1 MREPLL
7 RPLSQVSEEEWYFF
21 FHVVIHSFVL
31 LPILL
36 ELFIL
41 DICGGLLLH
50 VMFFF
55 PFPCFH
61 YCHSASNVY
70 WRGWKSACVF
80 YIAGLSSELTL
91 GWQAT
96 DCICWN
102 ACCPGGILKGCQK
115 RGVSWDVF
123 FPAQKGHSA
132 GKGMAGIRIE
142 AKGPCVIQ
150 LGHCNWCSLHS
161 HSSSVTFIFSLPHSL
176 SLLIIS
182 VTVSLIFFLIFSFL
196 FLSLEELIVEVL
208 NWLETHQFC
217 GWQKKA
223 GFFQNH
229 TDVHV
234 NFPGPHCRCTTNW
247 AVPKK
252 LI

>member
-7 RPLSQVSEEEWYFF
+7 RPLSRVSEEEWYFF
-21 FHVVIHSFVL
+21 FFMYSFICFVVSSSSVL
-31 LPILL
+31 LLL
-36 ELFIL
+36 S
-41 DICGGLLLH
+41 
-50 VMFFF
+50 
-55 PFPCFH
+55 CFH
-61 YCHSASNVY
+61 YYHSVSNVY

-80 YIAGLSSELTL
+80 HIAGLSSELTL

-102 ACCPGGILKGCQK
+102 TCCPGGILKGCQK

-123 FPAQKGHSA
+123 FPSQKGHSA
-132 GKGMAGIRIE
+132 GKGMAGIRTE

-150 LGHCNWCSLHS
+150 LGHCNRCSLHS
-161 HSSSVTFIFSLPHSL
+161 HSSSVSFIFSPPHSL

-208 NWLETHQFC
+208 NWLETHQFLRSAEKS
-217 GWQKKA
+217 GLLPKSYW
-223 GFFQNH
+223 
-229 TDVHV
+229 
-234 NFPGPHCRCTTNW
+234 CTCEFSWTSLPMYN
-247 AVPKK
+247 
-252 LI
+252 